1 MDRRTDGWGALQY
14 LSSRAFGAAGD
25 NKLNSD
31 SGLIL
36 HYDMNEQAEQWQWFG
51 DSTLWHE
58 RTSWTVT
65 VVWGFYI
72 MTRTNKLNSDSG
84 LGILHYDIN
93 EQAEQWQWFGDS
105 TLWHQRTS
113 WTVTVVWFYIM
124 TWTNKLNSDSGLGI
138 LHYDMNEQAEQW
150 QWFGDS
156 TLWHQRTSW
165 TVTVV
170 WFYIMTSTNKLN
182 SDSEMAKVI
191 LHKEINKRPMG
202 LDRSTE
208 FLFSL

>member
-1 MDRRTDGWGALQY
+1 MDGRGALQY
-14 LSSRAFGAAGD
+14 LPSRAFGAAGD

-31 SGLIL
+31 SGL
-36 HYDMNEQAEQWQWFG
+36 
-51 DSTLWHE
+51 
-58 RTSWTVT
+58 
-65 VVWGFYI
+65 
-72 MTRTNKLNSDSG
+72 
-84 LGILHYDIN
+84 ILHYDIN

-113 WTVTVVWFYIM
+113 WTVTVVWGFYIM
-124 TWTNKLNSDSGLGI
+124 TSTNKLNSDSGLGI
-138 LHYDMNEQAEQW
+138 LHYDINKQAEQW

-191 LHKEINKRPMG
+191 LHKEIKNI
-202 LDRSTE
+202 SIE
-208 FLFSL
+208 INNHNSLTCQNGDSDVLWISFGHFQSGHDVL